1 MPKQWYIPSM
11 PRSPDIMK
19 QIFYAAVDAA
29 NPYKAVRRAC
39 DEIGVLFRDGS
50 FARLLVIGF
59 GKASPAMAQ
68 AVEESLGDLVD
79 SGIVIT
85 KYGHGPS
92 FKQDKIR
99 LSHAGHPIPDE
110 NGRAASEQI
119 TDLVAGADEKTLV
132 VTLISGG
139 GSALFVSPS
148 SGVSLAE
155 KRMTTDLLLKAG
167 ADIGELNTVRKHLS
181 RVKGGRLAEIIHPA
195 TTVSLILSDVIGD
208 RLDIIASGP
217 TVPDPTTYSDAFAVL
232 ARYGL
237 VKRVP
242 ESVAELLVKGQMGI
256 IPETPK
262 PGNPV
267 FTKVT
272 NKIIG
277 CNRLALEAARDKAG
291 ELGFRTE
298 ILSAEI
304 SGEARET
311 GRWLAHKALAVRRTT
326 GMQTPLCLI
335 SGGETTVNVTG
346 AGKGGRNMELALSF
360 AMEIEGVHGIS
371 LLSAGTDGTDG
382 PTDAA
387 GAVVDGT
394 TTATA
399 RARGIDPETHL
410 RDNDSYNFFRKI
422 GELFIT
428 GPTGTN
434 VMDVQVVLIEADG
447 MRYRC

>member
-1 MPKQWYIPSM
+1 MTN
-11 PRSPDIMK
+11 SPDILK
-19 QIFYAAVDAA
+19 QIFHFAVDAA
-29 NPYKAVRRAC
+29 NPYNAVIRAC
-39 DEIGVLFRDGS
+39 EEIRVLFGDGGFS
-50 FARLLVIGF
+50 RLVVIGF

-68 AVEESLGDLVD
+68 AIEESLCDLVD

-92 FKQDKIR
+92 HKQGKIR
-99 LSHAGHPIPDE
+99 LFHAGHPIPDE
-110 NGRAASEQI
+110 NGRLASEQI
-119 TDLVAGADEKTLV
+119 IDLVSGADEKTLV

-148 SGVSLAE
+148 GGVSLAE
-155 KRMTTDLLLKAG
+155 KQMTTDLLLKAG
-167 ADIGELNTVRKHLS
+167 ADIGELNAVRKHLS
-181 RVKGGRLAEIIHPA
+181 RVKGGKLAQLICPA

-217 TVPDPTTYSDAFAVL
+217 TAPDPTTYGDAFAVL

-242 ESVAELLVKGQMGI
+242 ESVVELLVKGQMGMD
-256 IPETPK
+256 PETPK

-267 FTKVT
+267 FSKVA

-277 CNRLALEAARDKAG
+277 GNRLALEAAREKA
-291 ELGFRTE
+291 ETLGLRTR
-298 ILSAEI
+298 ILSPEI
-304 SGEARET
+304 SGEAREA
-311 GRWLAHKALAVRRTT
+311 GRLLARKALEAKRTA
-326 GMQTPLCLI
+326 GPGSPLCI
-335 SGGETTVNVTG
+335 VSGGETTVTVTG

-360 AMEIEGVHGIS
+360 ALEIEGVPGIT

-387 GAVVDGT
+387 GAMVEG
-394 TTATA
+394 TTATGA
-399 RARGIDPETHL
+399 RDRGIDPEARL
-410 RDNDSYNFFRKI
+410 QDNDSYGFFREC
-422 GELFIT
+422 GGLLIT

-434 VMDVQVVLIEADG
+434 VMDIQLMLIEADAS
-447 MRYRC
+447 